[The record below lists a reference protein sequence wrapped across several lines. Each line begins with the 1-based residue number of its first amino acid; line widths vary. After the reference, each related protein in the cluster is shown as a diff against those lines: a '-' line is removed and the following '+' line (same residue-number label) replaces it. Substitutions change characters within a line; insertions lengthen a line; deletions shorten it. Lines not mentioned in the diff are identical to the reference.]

1 VASKILGPVAT
12 GPNDAIRKS
21 ELDSAI
27 AAVPIGQ
34 PGATGPAGIVRSTT
48 APTNTSILWVDTSE
62 PGTALI
68 RVVSLTQAQYNAI
81 VTPDPF
87 TLYLIV

>member
-1 VASKILGPVAT
+1 MASKILGLAAT

-21 ELDSAI
+21 ELDAAI
-27 AAVPIGQ
+27 AAAPGGQ
-34 PGATGPAGIVRSTT
+34 PGPAGIVQSAT
-48 APTNTSILWVDTSE
+48 APADTGILWADTSE

>member
-1 VASKILGPVAT
+1 MASKIVGLAAT
-12 GPNDAIRKS
+12 GPNDAVRKS
-21 ELDSAI
+21 ELDAAI
-27 AAVPIGQ
+27 AAAPGGQ
-34 PGATGPAGIVRSTT
+34 PGATGPAGIVQSPT
-48 APTNTSILWVDTSE
+48 APANTDVLWADTSE

-68 RVVSLTQAQYNAI
+68 RVVSLAQAQYDAI